1 MGNKVGTFLIGGLV
15 GAAVALLYAPRSG
28 YETRAMVTDKMN
40 AAWGEAQELGAQ
52 ASDKAQQVYQDA
64 TSKGQEVVHDVAAK
78 GQQAVQDAQTKG
90 RELYG
95 AASARVQEAA
105 DNIKPVFSEKNDDL
119 REKIEAARQRI
130 AAQVAKNAEQAHD
143 AVSDKI
149 PVAADNAHE
158 AVDNVA
164 DKAKEAAD
172 TATNAAESAAG
183 KIAGDTE
190 VPVDKGPAESK
201 EN

>member
-78 GQQAVQDAQTKG
+78 GQQAVQDAQSKG
-90 RELYG
+90 QELYG
-95 AASARVQEAA
+95 AGRRLPTTSSRCSPRRTTTCARRSRPLASASR
-105 DNIKPVFSEKNDDL
+105 PRWPRTPS
-119 REKIEAARQRI
+119 RRTM
-130 AAQVAKNAEQAHD
+130 
-143 AVSDKI
+143 
-149 PVAADNAHE
+149 P
-158 AVDNVA
+158 
-164 DKAKEAAD
+164 
-172 TATNAAESAAG
+172 
-183 KIAGDTE
+183 
-190 VPVDKGPAESK
+190 
-201 EN
+201 